1 MTRMPAPGDP
11 ESLEKE
17 ALEASLGSTRGGR
30 EGQEG
35 RTAGYSGSWSEKGG
49 TLGLQEHEELLL
61 PQAQSPL
68 PAGAPTL
75 SSCLAEMVGGQGR
88 GLCPPRLFPQDT
100 APASSIPFYT
110 ELSDTPEPQAG
121 SARLPPQPHWA
132 HPEGQYLHPRSEP
145 ITPNADHDWVKS
157 TKAVGSRAQSHHF
170 TEGTQGSEGQCLF
183 QNYAAH
189 FSRAILFDHL
199 S

>member
-49 TLGLQEHEELLL
+49 PLGLQEHEELLL

-75 SSCLAEMVGGQGR
+75 SSCLAEMVGGAGER
-88 GLCPPRLFPQDT
+88 TLPST
-100 APASSIPFYT
+100 ALPSGHGPGEQHSILY
-110 ELSDTPEPQAG
+110 
-121 SARLPPQPHWA
+121 
-132 HPEGQYLHPRSEP
+132 
-145 ITPNADHDWVKS
+145 
-157 TKAVGSRAQSHHF
+157 
-170 TEGTQGSEGQCLF
+170 
-183 QNYAAH
+183 
-189 FSRAILFDHL
+189 
-199 S
+199 